1 MAYKDLIQQIH
12 RSTPRDYLG
21 ERVIG
26 VDKAACAVVAKRF
39 DRDYWDGDRKYGYG
53 GYRYDGRW
61 RKLAEDLI
69 REYGLTP
76 GDRILDIG
84 CGKGFLVYEFTQCLP
99 GIEVAG
105 LDISPYAIDQGK
117 EEVRDRL
124 TVGNAIR
131 LPYADRSFDFVA
143 SINALHNLRNY
154 ELEQALQEIERVG
167 TRSRAYLVI
176 DSYRNDRE
184 KTNLL
189 YWQLTCESFYTP
201 EEWQWLFDRCGY
213 KGDFGCIY
221 YD

>member
-69 REYGLTP
+69 SEYGLTA
-76 GDRILDIG
+76 GDQILDIG

-105 LDISPYAIDQGK
+105 LDISQYAVDHGK
-117 EEVRDRL
+117 QEIRDRL
-124 TVGNAIR
+124 TVGNAIK
-131 LPYADRSFDFVA
+131 LPYADRSFDFIL

-154 ELEQALQEIERVG
+154 ELEPALQEIQRVG
-167 TRSRAYLVI
+167 TQGRAYIVV

-201 EEWQWLFDRCGY
+201 DEWQWLFDRCGY
-213 KGDFGCIY
+213 SGDFGCIY

>member
-26 VDKAACAVVAKRF
+26 VDKAECAVVAKRF

-53 GYRYDGRW
+53 GYSYDGRW
-61 RKLAEDLI
+61 RKLAEDLV
-69 REYGLTP
+69 REYGLTAR
-76 GDRILDIG
+76 DRVLDIG
-84 CGKGFLVYEFTQCLP
+84 CGKGYLLYELTQCLP
-99 GIEVAG
+99 GITVAG
-105 LDISPYAIDQGK
+105 LDISQYAVDHAK

-124 TVGNAIR
+124 TVGNAVT
-131 LPYADRSFDFVA
+131 LPYPGRSFDLIV

-167 TRSRAYLVI
+167 ESGRAYLVV

>member
-21 ERVIG
+21 ERVTG

-69 REYGLTP
+69 GEYGLTAA
-76 GDRILDIG
+76 DRILDIG
-84 CGKGFLVYEFTQCLP
+84 CGKGFLIYEFTQCLP

-105 LDISPYAIDQGK
+105 LDISQYAVDHGK
-117 EEVRDRL
+117 DEIRDRL
-124 TVGNAIR
+124 TVGNASK
-131 LPYADRSFDFVA
+131 LPYADSSFDFIL

-154 ELEQALQEIERVG
+154 ELEPALQEIQRVG
-167 TRSRAYLVI
+167 TQGRAYIVV

-201 EEWQWLFDRCGY
+201 AEWQWLFDRCGY
-213 KGDFGCIY
+213 SGDFGCIY